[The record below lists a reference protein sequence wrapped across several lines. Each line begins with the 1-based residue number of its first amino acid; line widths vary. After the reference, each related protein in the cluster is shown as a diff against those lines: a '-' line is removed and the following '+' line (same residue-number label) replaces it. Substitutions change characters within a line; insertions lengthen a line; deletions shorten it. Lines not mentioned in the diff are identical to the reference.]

1 MTDAVDR
8 YRCRGWGNGSPPPWR
23 ATRALGELS
32 AIDQA
37 VYCAIAATPSP
48 TLDPSFRRLSAAADH
63 AKLWLAIAGAL
74 ALVPGRSR
82 QAAVLGLTSVG
93 LASATA
99 NLAAKPALRRHR
111 PDRASATVPRDRR
124 RVHMPASASLPSG
137 HAASAFAFASA
148 VGDALPLTALPLRLL
163 AAAVAYSRVHT
174 GVHYPA
180 DAVTG
185 SLIGTGTAVAVRH
198 LTRTRWRTR

>member
-8 YRCRGWGNGSPPPWR
+8 YRRRGWRNGSPPPWR
-23 ATRALGELS
+23 ATRALGELA

-37 VYCAIAATPSP
+37 VYRAIAATPSP
-48 TLDPSFRRLSAAADH
+48 TLDTSFRRLSAAADH
-63 AKLWLAIAGAL
+63 AKLWLAIAGVL
-74 ALVPGRSR
+74 ALGTGRSR

-93 LASATA
+93 LASATV
-99 NLAAKPALRRHR
+99 NLAAKRALRRRR
-111 PDRASATVPRDRR
+111 PDRASAAVPQRR
-124 RVHMPASASLPSG
+124 RIRMPTSTSFPSG

-148 VGDALPLTALPLRLL
+148 VGDQLPLTSLPLRLL
-163 AAAVAYSRVHT
+163 ATAVAYSRVHT

-185 SLIGTGTAVAVRH
+185 SLIGTVTAVAVRH

>member
-8 YRCRGWGNGSPPPWR
+8 HRRRGWGNSSPPPWR

-37 VYCAIAATPSP
+37 VYRAITATPSP

-124 RVHMPASASLPSG
+124 RVRMPASASLPSG
-137 HAASAFAFASA
+137 HAASAFASA

-198 LTRTRWRTR
+198 LTRTCWRTR

>member
-8 YRCRGWGNGSPPPWR
+8 HRRRGWGNGSPPPWR
-23 ATRALGELS
+23 ATRVLGELA

-37 VYCAIAATPSP
+37 VYRAIAATPSP
-48 TLDPSFRRLSAAADH
+48 TLDTSFRRLSAAADH
-63 AKLWLAIAGAL
+63 AKLWLAIAGML

-99 NLAAKPALRRHR
+99 NLAAKPALQRRR
-111 PDRASATVPRDRR
+111 PDRDSATVPRYR
-124 RVHMPASASLPSG
+124 RVRMPASTSLPSG

-163 AAAVAYSRVHT
+163 AATVAYSRVHT

-180 DAVTG
+180 DAVIG
-185 SLIGTGTAVAVRH
+185 SLIGTVSATAVRQAAQAGRH
-198 LTRTRWRTR
+198 TR

>member
-8 YRCRGWGNGSPPPWR
+8 HRRQGWRNGSPPPWQ
-23 ATRALGELS
+23 AARALGELA

-37 VYCAIAATPSP
+37 VYRAIAATPSP
-48 TLDPSFRRLSAAADH
+48 TLDTSFRRLSLAADH

-74 ALVPGRSR
+74 ALGPGRSR

-99 NLAAKPALRRHR
+99 NLAAKPALQRRR
-111 PDRASATVPRDRR
+111 PDRASATVPQDRR
-124 RVHMPASASLPSG
+124 VRMPASTSFPSG

-148 VGDALPLTALPLRLL
+148 VGDQLPLTSLPLRLL

-185 SLIGTGTAVAVRH
+185 SLIGTVTAVAVRH
-198 LTRTRWRTR
+198 LIRTRWRTR

>member
-1 MTDAVDR
+1 MADPVDR
-8 YRCRGWGNGSPPPWR
+8 HRRRGWGNGSPPPWR
-23 ATRALGELS
+23 ATRALGELA

-37 VYCAIAATPSP
+37 VYHTIAATPSP
-48 TLDPSFRRLSAAADH
+48 TLDASFRRLSAAADH
-63 AKLWLAIAGAL
+63 AKLWLAIAGVL
-74 ALVPGRSR
+74 ALGPGRSR

-99 NLAAKPALRRHR
+99 NLAAKPALRRRR
-111 PDRASATVPRDRR
+111 PDRASATVPRYR
-124 RVHMPASASLPSG
+124 RVRMPASTSLPSG
-137 HAASAFAFASA
+137 HAASAFASA

-185 SLIGTGTAVAVRH
+185 SLIGTVTAVAVRH